1 MPKEIAMNV
10 CSFLHRDWWF
20 DKRKECWCWDC
31 VSKEMSKRFQAKR
44 SRRMGDTSGQVDGGR
59 LLEYC
64 PECGVAMY
72 CSYKHRTYHYRE
84 GHKKV
89 CGIPPFRKFGNQ
101 EAALFAEV
109 FGRNQETSTFDD
121 DGNEGAAYDEDSSW
135 EIIDNDEDLESG
147 APVSRTRIIQRFLDA
162 AAQNIQG

>member
-1 MPKEIAMNV
+1 
-10 CSFLHRDWWF
+10 
-20 DKRKECWCWDC
+20 
-31 VSKEMSKRFQAKR
+31 
-44 SRRMGDTSGQVDGGR
+44 MGDTAGQVDGGR

-64 PECGVAMY
+64 PECDVAMY

-109 FGRNQETSTFDD
+109 FGRNQETQSTSIFYDD
-121 DGNEGAAYDEDSSW
+121 DNEGAAYDEDSSW
-135 EIIDNDEDLESG
+135 ESIDTNEDLESE
-147 APVSRTRIIQRFLDA
+147 APVSRTRIIQRFFDA
-162 AAQNIQG
+162 PAQHVQG